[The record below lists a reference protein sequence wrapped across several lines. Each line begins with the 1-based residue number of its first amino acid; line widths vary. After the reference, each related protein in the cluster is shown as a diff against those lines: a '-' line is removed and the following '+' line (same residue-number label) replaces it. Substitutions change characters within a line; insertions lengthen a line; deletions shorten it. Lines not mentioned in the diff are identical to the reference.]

1 MKLVV
6 GKKGGLEICISVAW
20 DHDRYQGRKKQNISM
35 TPFGPLLQMW
45 DREVAEEFLSL
56 FAFPCYAIVK
66 DLQYVPVQ
74 FFPKFCC

>member
-1 MKLVV
+1 
-6 GKKGGLEICISVAW
+6 
-20 DHDRYQGRKKQNISM
+20 M

-66 DLQYVPVQ
+66 DL
-74 FFPKFCC
+74 